1 MSLPEGFLW
10 GGATA
15 ANQCE
20 GGFDQ
25 GGRGLSTLDIVTSG
39 SQEQPRQ
46 LTVKDAQGKIRNIS
60 MYEGMPADCQGYL
73 DENQYYPSHR
83 ATDFYHHWQEDIAL
97 FAEQGYKAYRMS
109 ISWTRIFPDGTK
121 ESLNEEGIL
130 FYERIFNELLKY
142 GIEPIVTLNHFD
154 MPLALAESREGWLD
168 RRTIED
174 FLDYAV
180 LLFDRFKEQVKYWI
194 TFNEIN
200 FLNGYVFLGI
210 KGKDLGKRAQALHH
224 VFLASARCVIE
235 GKKINPDFQIG
246 MMLASAGMYPETC
259 NPNDSMREIE
269 VSRMFKYLYSDV
281 QCRGYYPEY
290 ALKEYERNGWQLVM
304 ESDDLDLLRVG
315 TVDFLSF
322 SYYNSAVIST
332 KEQEKTSRGNMM
344 EAVKNPYLE
353 ESEWGWPID
362 PTGLRIVLN
371 QLYDRY
377 QLPLFIV
384 ENGLGA
390 LDTFNEQNEIIDDAR
405 IAYLS
410 AHIEQMI
417 KAVVH
422 DGVKLMGYTPW
433 GCIDIISAG
442 TGEMKKRYG
451 FIYVDLDD
459 AGKGTFAR
467 KKKKSFYWYKK
478 VIESNGTS
486 IQAKS

>member
-15 ANQCE
+15 ANQYE

-46 LTVKDAQGKIRNIS
+46 LTVKDAQGNIRKVS
-60 MYEGMPADCQGYL
+60 MYEGMPEDWQGFL
-73 DENQYYPSHR
+73 DETQYYPSHR

-154 MPLALAESREGWLD
+154 MPLALAESREGWID

-180 LLFDRFKEQVKYWI
+180 LLFERFKEQVKYWI

-390 LDTFNEQNEIIDDAR
+390 LDTFNDQNEI
-405 IAYLS
+405 
-410 AHIEQMI
+410 
-417 KAVVH
+417 V
-422 DGVKLMGYTPW
+422 
-433 GCIDIISAG
+433 
-442 TGEMKKRYG
+442 
-451 FIYVDLDD
+451 DD
-459 AGKGTFAR
+459 AGKGTFTR

-486 IQAKS
+486 IQAKP

>member
-15 ANQCE
+15 ANQYE

-46 LTVKDAQGKIRNIS
+46 LTVKDAQGNIRKVS
-60 MYEGMPADCQGYL
+60 MYEGMPEDCQGFL
-73 DENQYYPSHR
+73 DESQYYPSHR

-97 FAEQGYKAYRMS
+97 F
-109 ISWTRIFPDGTK
+109 
-121 ESLNEEGIL
+121 NEEGIL
-130 FYERIFNELLKY
+130 FYERIFNELRNY

-174 FLDYAV
+174 FLDYAI
-180 LLFDRFKEQVKYWI
+180 LLFDRFKGQVKYWI

-210 KGKDLGKRAQALHH
+210 KGKELGKRAQALH
-224 VFLASARCVIE
+224 
-235 GKKINPDFQIG
+235 
-246 MMLASAGMYPETC
+246 
-259 NPNDSMREIE
+259 PNDSMREIE

-304 ESDDLDLLRVG
+304 ESDDLALLRKG

-390 LDTFNEQNEIIDDAR
+390 LDTFNDQNEIVDDAR

-422 DGVKLMGYTPW
+422 DGVKLLGYTPW

-486 IQAKS
+486 IQAKP